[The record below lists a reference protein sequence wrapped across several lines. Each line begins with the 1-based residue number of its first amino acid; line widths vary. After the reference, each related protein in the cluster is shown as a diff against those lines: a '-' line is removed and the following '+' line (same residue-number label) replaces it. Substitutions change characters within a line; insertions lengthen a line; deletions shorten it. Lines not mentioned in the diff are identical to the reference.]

1 VRNGAL
7 DYQVFFV
14 DALNNVV
21 PGQLETVFDFGW
33 TTATTADNYLGRW
46 VSPVDAT
53 GMFIYANTIDGTF
66 DGNAQIDAVIV
77 AKVPEPGRVLGAA
90 IFGSLLWVRR
100 SRRDP

>member
-1 VRNGAL
+1 
-7 DYQVFFV
+7 
-14 DALNNVV
+14 
-21 PGQLETVFDFGW
+21 
-33 TTATTADNYLGRW
+33 
-46 VSPVDAT
+46 
-53 GMFIYANTIDGTF
+53 MFIYANTIDGTF